1 MKCRKMMLQRLLM
14 LLLTV
19 WIYFI
24 LLWTPTKL
32 EASTHKSAK
41 TNAATDFVPP
51 GHDLLTSY

>member
-1 MKCRKMMLQRLLM
+1 MMLQRLLM